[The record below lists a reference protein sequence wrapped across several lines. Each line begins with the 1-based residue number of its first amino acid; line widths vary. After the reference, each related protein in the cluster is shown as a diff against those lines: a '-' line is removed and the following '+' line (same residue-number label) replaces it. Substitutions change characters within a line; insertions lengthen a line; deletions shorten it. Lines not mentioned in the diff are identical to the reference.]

1 MRVRTLNQPSKTTS
15 APVDIYLRTGEKNPW
30 PPLKPRK
37 QPSAGVP
44 RPFSLKGVD
53 GKTHALDDVKGERGL
68 LVMFICNHC
77 PYVKAVIDRIIRDT
91 RELKEHGIGSV
102 AIMSNDTVNYPED
115 SFDNMRRWAI
125 EKAFPF
131 PYLLDATQ
139 EVARAYGAV
148 CTPDFF
154 GFDANLRLQYRGR
167 IDAATPSN
175 PCARTPAANCSRQC
189 CRLPRPAQRPQQQH
203 PSIGCSIKWSE

>member
-1 MRVRTLNQPSKTTS
+1 MAAFETRH
-15 APVDIYLRTGEKNPW
+15 
-30 PPLKPRK
+30 
-37 QPSAGVP
+37 QPSARAPVLSRSKAWMASSRAG
-44 RPFSLKGVD
+44 RR
-53 GKTHALDDVKGERGL
+53 ERRTWL

-115 SFDNMRRWAI
+115 SFDNMRRWAK

-139 EVARAYGAV
+139 EVALAYGGYARPISSAS
-148 CTPDFF
+148 TPTC
-154 GFDANLRLQYRGR
+154 RLQYRGR

-175 PCARTPAANCSRQC
+175 PGRTPAANCSRQC
-189 CRLPRPAQRPQQQH
+189 CRLPRPAKRRRSNTQALAARSNGTSSVPAARH
-203 PSIGCSIKWSE
+203 VRGREND